1 MKRSFAL
8 LAVLFLLLRPL
19 CDVQAA
25 VSAHGEPGVHAHA
38 IADYHADGAATC
50 CANLD
55 DGSLVKLSEPAAA
68 GGAGEGKLVFAASG
82 LIAVHYA
89 GAPRADARVRP
100 GTLFIPSSFYARSAR
115 IRR

>member
-25 VSAHGEPGVHAHA
+25 GSAHGAPGVHTYATA
-38 IADYHADGAATC
+38 NYHADGAATC
-50 CANLD
+50 CASFQ

-68 GGAGEGKLVFAASG
+68 RSVGDGKLVFATPG

-89 GAPRADARVRP
+89 SAPRADGRVRP
-100 GTLFIPSSFYARSAR
+100 GILFTPSSFYARSAR
-115 IRR
+115 VRR

>member
-1 MKRSFAL
+1 MKRSFAF

-25 VSAHGEPGVHAHA
+25 GAANGEPGVHTYATA
-38 IADYHADGAATC
+38 NYHADGAATC
-50 CANLD
+50 CAVLD
-55 DGSLVKLSEPAAA
+55 DGLLVKLSEPAAA
-68 GGAGEGKLVFAASG
+68 RGAPEGKLVFATPG

-89 GAPRADARVRP
+89 SAPRADARVRP
-100 GTLFIPSSFYARSAR
+100 GTLFTPSSFYARSAR

>member
-8 LAVLFLLLRPL
+8 IAVLFLLLRPL

-25 VSAHGEPGVHAHA
+25 GSGHGDPGVNTYVTAN
-38 IADYHADGAATC
+38 YLADGAAIC
-50 CANLD
+50 CADLD

-68 GGAGEGKLVFAASG
+68 RGVGDGKLVFATPG

-89 GAPRADARVRP
+89 SAPRADARVRP
-100 GTLFIPSSFYARSAR
+100 GILFTPSSFYARSAR

>member
-25 VSAHGEPGVHAHA
+25 GSAQGEPGVRAHA
-38 IADYHADGAATC
+38 TESYESNGTAPC
-50 CANLD
+50 CADLE
-55 DGSLVKLSEPAAA
+55 DGSLAKLSEPAVAR
-68 GGAGEGKLVFAASG
+68 GTGDGKPVFAAPRS
-82 LIAVHYA
+82 IAVQYA
-89 GAPRADARVRP
+89 GTPRAVARHPPDAVIALP
-100 GTLFIPSSFYARSAR
+100 SFYARSAR

>member
-25 VSAHGEPGVHAHA
+25 GSAHVEPGAHTHATA
-38 IADYHADGAATC
+38 NNDAGSTAPC
-50 CANLD
+50 CADLEN
-55 DGSLVKLSEPAAA
+55 GSLAKLTEPAAA
-68 GGAGEGKLVFAASG
+68 RSAGDGKPAFAAPV
-82 LIAVHYA
+82 LTAMHYA
-89 GAPRADARVRP
+89 ATQGASVRHP
-100 GTLFIPSSFYARSAR
+100 PDVLLPSISFYARSAR

>member
-25 VSAHGEPGVHAHA
+25 GAAHGEPGARTHATA
-38 IADYHADGAATC
+38 NNDASGAAPC
-50 CANLD
+50 CADLD
-55 DGSLVKLSEPAAA
+55 DGSLAKVHVPAIAL
-68 GGAGEGKLVFAASG
+68 GAGDDNVAFATPG
-82 LIAVHYA
+82 LIAARYA
-89 GAPRADARVRP
+89 GTPDLARHP
-100 GTLFIPSSFYARSAR
+100 LGAAIPPPSFYARSAR

>member
-1 MKRSFAL
+1 MKRSFVL
-8 LAVLFLLLRPL
+8 VAVLFLLLRPL

-25 VSAHGEPGVHAHA
+25 GSGHGDPGVHTYATA
-38 IADYHADGAATC
+38 NCHADGAATC
-50 CANLD
+50 CADLD

-68 GGAGEGKLVFAASG
+68 RGAGEGKLAFATPG

-89 GAPRADARVRP
+89 SAQRADARVRL
-100 GTLFIPSSFYARSAR
+100 GTLFTPSSFYARSAR

>member
-8 LAVLFLLLRPL
+8 IAVLFLLLRPL

-25 VSAHGEPGVHAHA
+25 GAANGEPGLHTYAA
-38 IADYHADGAATC
+38 ANYHADGAATC
-50 CANLD
+50 CAALH

-68 GGAGEGKLVFAASG
+68 RSAGEDKLVFATPG

-89 GAPRADARVRP
+89 SAPRADARVRP
-100 GTLFIPSSFYARSAR
+100 GTFFSPSSFYARSAR